1 MSTRIDVLNPVRQ
14 TGALAARRASTDGE
28 SIMNTDSKPTMN
40 IEVRARALNL
50 TGAHR
55 AEADR
60 RLLFALGRFGRQ
72 VQSVI
77 LRMDDVNGP
86 RRGSDKRFQI
96 SARLLRGETVRIEG
110 RHEDVYGAI
119 NQAADRLGRAVARVL
134 ARRRK
139 MFVGGR
145 SWQPA

>member
-1 MSTRIDVLNPVRQ
+1 MSIKTDVLNLVRH
-14 TGALAARRASTDGE
+14 ARAAAPSGASTEGE
-28 SIMNTDSKPTMN
+28 PAMN
-40 IEVRARALNL
+40 IEVRARGLNL

-72 VQSVI
+72 VQGVI

-86 RRGSDKRFQI
+86 RRGSDKRFHI
-96 SARLLRGETVRIEG
+96 SARLRRGETVRIEG

-134 ARRRK
+134 ARRRDLI
-139 MFVGGR
+139 GGAR
-145 SWQPA
+145 TWQTA

>member
-1 MSTRIDVLNPVRQ
+1 MSMRIDVLNLVRHPS
-14 TGALAARRASTDGE
+14 AAAPRGASTDGE
-28 SIMNTDSKPTMN
+28 PAMN
-40 IEVRARALNL
+40 IEVRARGLNL

-72 VQSVI
+72 VQDVI
-77 LRMDDVNGP
+77 LRMEDVNGP

-110 RHEDVYGAI
+110 RHENVYGAI
-119 NQAADRLGRAVARVL
+119 SQAADRLGRAVARVL
-134 ARRRK
+134 ARRRDI
-139 MFVGGR
+139 VGGAR

>member
-1 MSTRIDVLNPVRQ
+1 MSLRTDVLNPARQ
-14 TGALAARRASTDGE
+14 ASSVALRGASTDE
-28 SIMNTDSKPTMN
+28 EPPMNL
-40 IEVRARALNL
+40 EVRARGLNL
-50 TGAHR
+50 TEAHR
-55 AEADR
+55 AQAVR
-60 RLLFALGRFGRQ
+60 RMLFALGRFERQ
-72 VQSVI
+72 VEGVI

-134 ARRRK
+134 ARRRDLI
-139 MFVGGR
+139 GGAR
-145 SWQPA
+145 SSQPA